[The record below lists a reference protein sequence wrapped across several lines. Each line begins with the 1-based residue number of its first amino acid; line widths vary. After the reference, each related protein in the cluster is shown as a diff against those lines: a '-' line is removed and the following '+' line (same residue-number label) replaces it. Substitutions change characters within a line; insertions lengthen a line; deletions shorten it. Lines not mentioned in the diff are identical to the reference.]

1 MLKKLWSV
9 GLLLLI
15 FVLAACSGNDKANE
29 PAETDG
35 DKKSNDRNY

>member
-29 PAETDG
+29 PA
-35 DKKSNDRNY
+35 